1 MSDAT
6 AVPLSIQRPVNDIAR
21 ARRSRDAAEIEQAL
35 EARMLRYEDWCS
47 EQRTMIPLA
56 QEALARLLRAALH
69 GTGDGQSEICRDF
82 LLGLWKGQD
91 HLFNLSRLRRLEIE
105 QWQDC
110 MAVLQ
115 LHQYSR
121 SPLHLAIQDGERI
134 WQQLKLSDRPRTQHG
149 DS

>member
-1 MSDAT
+1 MSDAS
-6 AVPLSIQRPVNDIAR
+6 AIPLPAKHPTNDIAR
-21 ARRSRDAAEIEQAL
+21 ARRVRDESEIEQAL
-35 EARMLRYEDWCS
+35 AARMALHEHWCS
-47 EQRTMIPLA
+47 EQKAMIPQA
-56 QEALARLLRAALH
+56 QEALVRLLKAALH

-82 LLGLWKGQD
+82 LLGLRNGQE

-115 LHQYSR
+115 LHQYSL

-134 WQQLKLSDRPRTQHG
+134 WQQLKLTSLPRARHA

>member
-1 MSDAT
+1 MSDAS
-6 AVPLSIQRPVNDIAR
+6 AIPLPIKHPTNDIAR
-21 ARRSRDAAEIEQAL
+21 ARRARDETEVEQAL
-35 EARMLRYEDWCS
+35 AARMARYEHWCS
-47 EQRTMIPLA
+47 EQKAMIPHA
-56 QEALARLLRAALH
+56 QEALVRLLKAALY

-82 LLGLWKGQD
+82 LLGLRNGQE

-115 LHQYSR
+115 LHHYSL

-134 WQQLKLSDRPRTQHG
+134 WQQLKLTELPRTRHS